1 MQNQTTSTG
10 WLICFLLILI
20 FATTSLIL
28 GLLTPSWQIVYLEE
42 GRTEHHHGLWLDC
55 KRDYSYDYGR
65 SKEYYATL
73 HRHFDLARPFDQFW
87 LTALNC
93 VFKFDYWLDEKDWY
107 ELGYDE
113 NRLWGDAYQHLF
125 LGWKIATL
133 VANLISTICAIF
145 AIIFLIFAFCHR
157 LCTCIAAVLVVISV
171 LSSIAGNLLFFM
183 FASDQDNNIIKEEE
197 GIYEQHFG
205 WSFWISLFSNI
216 LMLICSITG
225 CIATKAAFGKN
236 RSEKFMKIKMQDLE
250 DDNCGAHLLKNFSGT
265 IASTGQTSIC
275 SQQEPKR
282 DFNNSRRCRS
292 PIYKIESQQ
301 LKQWERESMH
311 NIKNK
316 TKTQQQTRNLNN
328 KRERNI
334 FEPSLNTPTDS
345 DVVYEYVD
353 WNNFGGENFVDEKNK
368 KYTQDESNRHYDPV
382 PLAPENTTFSIGKP
396 FLFNSDNE
404 YLQPKSLTIDTSTIS
419 TRAGG
424 RTTTDL
430 FLTDNDPIKTS
441 PPQLLSRISK
451 QTQFGNTSNFNV
463 DNPELV
469 KTQKS
474 SQFIK
479 EFKESEK
486 RFAKIPKVTFS
497 KPLQQNG
504 LPKPFVRSR
513 SSHRLYSP
521 SQSSILTDVKPI
533 VDDQRIGWSSNG
545 IKRIPSEMD
554 RSIGSSRVDSFLFS
568 TTIKEDNQQKLS
580 SSLQERKE
588 EWTDV

>member
-1 MQNQTTSTG
+1 
-10 WLICFLLILI
+10 
-20 FATTSLIL
+20 
-28 GLLTPSWQIVYLEE
+28 
-42 GRTEHHHGLWLDC
+42 
-55 KRDYSYDYGR
+55 
-65 SKEYYATL
+65 
-73 HRHFDLARPFDQFW
+73 
-87 LTALNC
+87 
-93 VFKFDYWLDEKDWY
+93 
-107 ELGYDE
+107 
-113 NRLWGDAYQHLF
+113 
-125 LGWKIATL
+125 
-133 VANLISTICAIF
+133 
-145 AIIFLIFAFCHR
+145 
-157 LCTCIAAVLVVISV
+157 
-171 LSSIAGNLLFFM
+171 M

-275 SQQEPKR
+275 SQQEVWSLKTKIKKIILAQT

-316 TKTQQQTRNLNN
+316 TKTQQQSRNLNN

-353 WNNFGGENFVDEKNK
+353 WNNFGGENFVDDKNK
-368 KYTQDESNRHYDPV
+368 KYNQDESNRHYDPV

-430 FLTDNDPIKTS
+430 FLTDNDLIKTS

-451 QTQFGNTSNFNV
+451 QNQFGNTSNFNV
-463 DNPELV
+463 DKPELV
-469 KTQKS
+469 KTQKP

-497 KPLQQNG
+497 TPLQQNG
-504 LPKPFVRSR
+504 LPKPFARSR

-521 SQSSILTDVKPI
+521 SQASILTDVKPI
-533 VDDQRIGWSSNG
+533 VDDQRIGWPSNG

-568 TTIKEDNQQKLS
+568 STIKEGNQQKLNG
-580 SSLQERKE
+580 SLQRRKE

>member
-236 RSEKFMKIKMQDLE
+236 RNEKFMKIKVIIL
-250 DDNCGAHLLKNFSGT
+250 GT
-265 IASTGQTSIC
+265 
-275 SQQEPKR
+275 
-282 DFNNSRRCRS
+282 
-292 PIYKIESQQ
+292 
-301 LKQWERESMH
+301 L
-311 NIKNK
+311 
-316 TKTQQQTRNLNN
+316 
-328 KRERNI
+328 
-334 FEPSLNTPTDS
+334 
-345 DVVYEYVD
+345 
-353 WNNFGGENFVDEKNK
+353 
-368 KYTQDESNRHYDPV
+368 
-382 PLAPENTTFSIGKP
+382 
-396 FLFNSDNE
+396 
-404 YLQPKSLTIDTSTIS
+404 
-419 TRAGG
+419 
-424 RTTTDL
+424 
-430 FLTDNDPIKTS
+430 
-441 PPQLLSRISK
+441 
-451 QTQFGNTSNFNV
+451 
-463 DNPELV
+463 
-469 KTQKS
+469 
-474 SQFIK
+474 
-479 EFKESEK
+479 
-486 RFAKIPKVTFS
+486 
-497 KPLQQNG
+497 
-504 LPKPFVRSR
+504 
-513 SSHRLYSP
+513 
-521 SQSSILTDVKPI
+521 
-533 VDDQRIGWSSNG
+533 
-545 IKRIPSEMD
+545 
-554 RSIGSSRVDSFLFS
+554 
-568 TTIKEDNQQKLS
+568 
-580 SSLQERKE
+580 
-588 EWTDV
+588 

>member
-1 MQNQTTSTG
+1 MSNQTTSTG
-10 WLICFLLILI
+10 WLILFLLILI

-65 SKEYYATL
+65 PKEYYATL

-125 LGWKIATL
+125 LGGK
-133 VANLISTICAIF
+133 F
-145 AIIFLIFAFCHR
+145 

-236 RSEKFMKIKMQDLE
+236 RSEKFMKIK
-250 DDNCGAHLLKNFSGT
+250 
-265 IASTGQTSIC
+265 
-275 SQQEPKR
+275 PKR
-282 DFNNSRRCRS
+282 DFNTSRHCRS

-316 TKTQQQTRNLNN
+316 AKSQQQSRNLNDR
-328 KRERNI
+328 KERNI

-353 WNNFGGENFVDEKNK
+353 WNNFGGDFINEKIKNNK
-368 KYTQDESNRHYDPV
+368 RNEKFNQDENSRHYDPV
-382 PLAPENTTFSIGKP
+382 PLAPENTRFSVGKP
-396 FLFNSDNE
+396 SLFTNDNE

-424 RTTTDL
+424 RLTTDL
-430 FLTDNDPIKTS
+430 FLTDNDLLNTS
-441 PPQLLSRISK
+441 PPQPLSRIPK
-451 QTQFGNTSNFNV
+451 QNQFESISNFGV
-463 DNPELV
+463 DKPELF

-474 SQFIK
+474 TQFIN
-479 EFKESEK
+479 EIIENEN

-497 KPLQQNG
+497 TPLQQNV
-504 LPKPFVRSR
+504 PKPFTRSR

-533 VDDQRIGWSSNG
+533 VDDQRIGWPSIGISNKL
-545 IKRIPSEMD
+545 IKLRMPSEMD

-568 TTIKEDNQQKLS
+568 STIKEDNQQNIK
-580 SSLQERKE
+580 
-588 EWTDV
+588 